1 MKGGLPSR
9 SSTLRWEACRRFAR
23 RSNLDIR
30 EGVAPLASNVGRGE
44 LHLTASEDL
53 FTPIHKAIR
62 SMIYH
67 LGGRLQAVD
76 FADKP
81 ASAAVLSDL
90 QHEFSNAVSSTCV
103 LCLLHAHAGSE
114 ESDVFP
120 SMESID
126 PNLIRAL
133 LGDHQE
139 IRRRLVTLT
148 AMAEEL
154 EGTEAPA
161 RRIEWGAR
169 INREANEFFAFYLAH
184 MNKEEV
190 TIVPAMKEHFT
201 NEQLRAMQGAIM
213 GAMPPDR
220 LASYLRWM
228 LPSLTVDELT
238 GMLSGVKN
246 GAPPQFLQF
255 VNGIGM
261 ANVDPARWAAMRERV
276 GF

>member
-1 MKGGLPSR
+1 
-9 SSTLRWEACRRFAR
+9 
-23 RSNLDIR
+23 
-30 EGVAPLASNVGRGE
+30 
-44 LHLTASEDL
+44 
-53 FTPIHKAIR
+53 
-62 SMIYH
+62 MIYT
-67 LGGRLQAVD
+67 LGGRLQSVD
-76 FADKP
+76 FTDRA

-90 QHEFSNAVSSTCV
+90 QHEFTNAVSSTCV

-114 ESDVFP
+114 ESSIFP

-126 PNLIRAL
+126 PNMIRAL
-133 LGDHQE
+133 LDDHQE

-154 EGTEAPA
+154 GGTEAPA
-161 RRIEWGAR
+161 RRLEWGAR

-201 NEQLRAMQGAIM
+201 NDQLRAMQGAVM
-213 GAMPPDR
+213 GAMPPER
-220 LASYLRWM
+220 LATYLRWM
-228 LPSLTVDELT
+228 LPSLTLGELT

-246 GAPPQFLQF
+246 GSPPQFLQF
-255 VNGIGM
+255 VNGIGT
-261 ANVDPARWAAMRERV
+261 ANVDPARWALVRARV

>member
-1 MKGGLPSR
+1 
-9 SSTLRWEACRRFAR
+9 
-23 RSNLDIR
+23 
-30 EGVAPLASNVGRGE
+30 
-44 LHLTASEDL
+44 
-53 FTPIHKAIR
+53 
-62 SMIYH
+62 MIYT
-67 LGGRLQAVD
+67 LGGRLQSVD
-76 FADKP
+76 FTDKA

-90 QHEFSNAVSSTCV
+90 QHEFTNAVSSTCV

-114 ESDVFP
+114 ESSIFP

-126 PNLIRAL
+126 PNMIRAL
-133 LGDHQE
+133 LDDHQE

-154 EGTEAPA
+154 GGTEAPA
-161 RRIEWGAR
+161 RRLEWGAR

-201 NEQLRAMQGAIM
+201 NDQLRAMQGAVM
-213 GAMPPDR
+213 VAMPPER
-220 LASYLRWM
+220 LANYLRWM
-228 LPSLTVDELT
+228 LPSLTLGELT

-246 GAPPQFLQF
+246 GSPPQFLQF
-255 VNGIGM
+255 VNGIGT
-261 ANVDPARWAAMRERV
+261 ANVDPARWALVRERV

>member
-1 MKGGLPSR
+1 M
-9 SSTLRWEACRRFAR
+9 
-23 RSNLDIR
+23 
-30 EGVAPLASNVGRGE
+30 
-44 LHLTASEDL
+44 TATEDL
-53 FTPIHKAIR
+53 FTPIHKAVR
-62 SMIYH
+62 SMIYS
-67 LGGRLQAVD
+67 LGGRLQSAD
-76 FADKP
+76 FKDK
-81 ASAAVLSDL
+81 AACAAVLSDL
-90 QHEFSNAVSSTCV
+90 QYEFTNAISSTCV

-114 ESDVFP
+114 ESGIFP

-126 PNLIRAL
+126 PSLIQAL
-133 LGDHQE
+133 LEDHQE

-154 EGTEAPA
+154 EGIEAQA
-161 RRIEWGAR
+161 RRVEWGAR
-169 INREANEFFAFYLAH
+169 INREANEFFTFYLGH

-213 GAMPPDR
+213 GAMPPER
-220 LASYLRWM
+220 LANYLRWM
-228 LPSLTVDELT
+228 LPSLTLDELT

-255 VNGIGM
+255 VNGIGT
-261 ANVDPARWAAMRERV
+261 ANVDPARWALVRARV